1 VSEEEEEF
9 QSLLRIMARSTPE
22 RSRPV
27 CRHALG
33 RASYCSLSTAAT
45 AHLAV
50 DAAAAAHLTAHDTEW
65 GRGAAAG
72 SVLPSPPTHFVARRP
87 RSTAHFK
94 EELLPRLSPEVH
106 RPPQPPLRHPL
117 ADAATKPLPPA
128 HVKGRERERNKG
140 ERRKKGSEREDDMW
154 DPHVSGSHNFFC
166 VNDKWAHIYIF
177 ILMPHKRHVN
187 ATWNKDQ
194 VNTATCVPR

>member
-1 VSEEEEEF
+1 MSKEEEEL

-27 CRHALG
+27 RRHALG

-50 DAAAAAHLTAHDTEW
+50 DATAAAHLTAHDTEW

-94 EELLPRLSPEVH
+94 E
-106 RPPQPPLRHPL
+106 
-117 ADAATKPLPPA
+117 
-128 HVKGRERERNKG
+128 
-140 ERRKKGSEREDDMW
+140 
-154 DPHVSGSHNFFC
+154 
-166 VNDKWAHIYIF
+166 
-177 ILMPHKRHVN
+177 
-187 ATWNKDQ
+187 
-194 VNTATCVPR
+194 